1 MSKIE
6 LPVALSSLA
15 GSLSEELNTISDCKD
30 RVKLSLATLQS
41 LYTILCDMEINIE
54 DYRDRVEEM
63 KCVEFMLKDFDDIE
77 NILNKLN
84 I

>member
-30 RVKLSLATLQS
+30 RVKLSLANLQS

-63 KCVEFMLKDFDDIE
+63 KRVEFMLKDFDDIE